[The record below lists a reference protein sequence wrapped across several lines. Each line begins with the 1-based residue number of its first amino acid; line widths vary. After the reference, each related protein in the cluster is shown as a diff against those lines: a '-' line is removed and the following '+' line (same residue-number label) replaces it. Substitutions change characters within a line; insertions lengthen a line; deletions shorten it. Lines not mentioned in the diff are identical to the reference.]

1 VGNFNLKKYIMDYS
15 EMVILVIHAKMCN
28 NNFKC
33 RPYQYLVTATAHK
46 AHIDFISVRD
56 NILFY

>member
-1 VGNFNLKKYIMDYS
+1 MDYS